1 MKKIFQFKSVRV
13 KMLFGFSLVL
23 VLVVGLGIY
32 SFLSVSKVNDDT
44 TYLAKE
50 QIPLLV
56 ASEKLAFNAAQ
67 RVATIRG
74 YVLFGGQ
81 EYIDLF
87 HEYTEESQQYHDL
100 ILDITNSEEAEELVN
115 KSIDWGYFIT
125 EHVINKYEN
134 GYNEVA
140 FINLEASV
148 TLAREIMDGFNDLAL
163 EREAVFNERAES
175 IIKSGEITLLLSLGV
190 TVLVVIIGILAA
202 IFTSNSISKPIKI
215 VMDRMNSVAGGDLSQ
230 KPLETRLVDEI
241 GQLVVATNEM
251 NGSMRT
257 LLGQVSEVSETVSR
271 QSEEL
276 TQASNE
282 VSAGSEQIASTMQEL
297 ASGSETQAHNAGE
310 LSNSM
315 GRFTSKIGEANEN
328 GRNIQQ
334 SSNEVLE
341 MTTNGYQLMEKS
353 TRQMNVINKIVRSA
367 VEEVHNLDHQSQK
380 ISELVSVIQAIADQ
394 TNLLALNAAIEAAR
408 AGEYGQGFTVV
419 ADEVRKLAESVSES
433 VTDITGIVT
442 DIQNETKNVTES
454 LANGYGEVEQG
465 TTQIIETGK
474 TFNEISSAVEE
485 MVNSIQTVTDNL
497 TDITRESEQMNSSI
511 QEIAAVSEESAAG
524 AEQTSASA
532 QQTSSAM
539 EEVTA
544 SSNDLATLA
553 EELNDSVQKFKL

>member
-1 MKKIFQFKSVRV
+1 MKKIFQFKSVRL

-32 SFLSVSKVNDDT
+32 NFLSASKVNDDT

-50 QIPLLV
+50 QITVLV

-100 ILDITNSEEAEELVN
+100 ILEITNSEEAEELVN

-251 NGSMRT
+251 NGNMRT

-315 GRFTSKIGEANEN
+315 GRFTSKIGEANED

-442 DIQNETKNVTES
+442 DIQHETKNVTES
-454 LANGYGEVEQG
+454 LENGYGEVEQG
-465 TTQIIETGK
+465 KIGRA
-474 TFNEISSAVEE
+474 SC
-485 MVNSIQTVTDNL
+485 
-497 TDITRESEQMNSSI
+497 RER
-511 QEIAAVSEESAAG
+511 V
-524 AEQTSASA
+524 
-532 QQTSSAM
+532 
-539 EEVTA
+539 
-544 SSNDLATLA
+544 
-553 EELNDSVQKFKL
+553 